1 MISFTEENYLK
12 ALLTLSTTKESDARV
27 GTNEIASRLN
37 VKPATANDMLKRL
50 KDKGFIEYEKYGKI
64 TLTASGRERAV
75 VVLRKHRLWETFLYE
90 KLEFT
95 WDEVHEVAE
104 QLEHIQS
111 EKLVDKLDKFLDY
124 PEFDPHGDPIPK
136 PDGTI
141 STFNRLTLTDIDE
154 NQRCKIVAVKDTSVE
169 FLQYAQQLGLGIG
182 SQVLVVSKHPYDLLT
197 EIEINDKRITVSQK
211 IMDNVYVVCLQC
223 EAGQECTNR
232 KCSMNG

>member
-1 MISFTEENYLK
+1 MLSFTEENYLK
-12 ALLTLSTTKESDARV
+12 ALLTLSTTKESDERV
-27 GTNEIASRLN
+27 GTNEIAGRLQ

-50 KDKGFIEYEKYGKI
+50 KDKGLIEYEKYGKI

-141 STFNRLTLTDIDE
+141 SAINRLTLSDMDE
-154 NQRCKIVAVKDTSVE
+154 KQYCKVVAVKDTSVE
-169 FLQYAQQLGLGIG
+169 FLQYAQLLGLGINNQI
-182 SQVLVVSKHPYDLLT
+182 QVLRKHPYDLLT
-197 EIEINDKRITVSQK
+197 EIEINGKQLTVGQK
-211 IMDNVYVVCLQC
+211 IMDNIYVVCLQC
-223 EAGQECTNR
+223 EAGKECTNR
-232 KCSMNG
+232 KCSLNL